1 MRRSALAPGLLG
13 TIVLVAGLA
22 LLGSP
27 QFVLIRYGAAILA
40 AILVVFAY
48 QARAWWWLP
57 ILVAIAVLW
66 NPVFPFDFE
75 GRWWQIAQLAAA
87 AVFALAAVLIR
98 QPDPDAQG

>member
-1 MRRSALAPGLLG
+1 MRRNALAPGLLG

-40 AILVVFAY
+40 AILIVFAY

-57 ILVAIAVLW
+57 ILVAIVVLW

-87 AVFALAAVLIR
+87 AVFAVTAVLIR